1 MVQLFVP
8 SKKDYNLERI
18 KPLEEKLNYLKAKVV
33 EEEVQ
38 DESVSMFIYQLEK
51 ELEKAKIGDESALKR
66 ASLLADNI
74 EQRLPKK
81 EAVEPADTLE
91 ELRSKIKKPLVE
103 EPKSIQEGQLE
114 AHPPQKEPTVE
125 KTLFEEQ
132 ETLDSQE
139 IFPKEKVAAAFE
151 PIIEEK
157 PSQKLQVQKETP
169 YAATKSDVPSS
180 GGEILKEEGGI
191 FEEFASESEE
201 VTPLIQAEKEVP
213 TTEHSVEQEEPIVKP
228 TWQEK
233 KQKKEKKKASISI
246 VSFDKENAEAL
257 FKNSIELVTK
267 AQLENGGITSG
278 LNAVLNYI
286 YPRAHLLSTLGLV
299 YAGKFEEAKKALS
312 FAIKGQNRHTGALP
326 QRWDYHGNDASYRKV
341 EPDCTALFLYTFA
354 KYVSKSSDYE
364 FAEHNWERIEK
375 SVDFI
380 NSKIIPGK
388 NLVLTPSSI
397 HEYAP
402 MDYGYE
408 IWCNAVCCAALREL
422 SAIADRIRLQYPPL
436 DKQNLLRESIMSFMW
451 NSRLN
456 TFIKTIKVEDATSV
470 ITGPDASVLALS
482 FFNVFPSN
490 DDRLRS
496 TIEFTEKNLKYG
508 ALGGIMDYPPTYGQ
522 ESSGVGASTLF
533 TMLLADYHIS
543 QNNFDEARDY
553 MQWILSVSSDW
564 KLPKYVSTK
573 DDFEA
578 LVSDLNDAGLIDRE
592 TLMMIEGTRKHPDYA
607 NNIAHIV
614 EPYLPA
620 HGVFLVTWSHFKDKF
635 KDQL

>member
-8 SKKDYNLERI
+8 SKKDFNLDRV

-33 EEEVQ
+33 EEEIQ
-38 DESVSMFIYQLEK
+38 DDSISMFLYQFEK
-51 ELEKAKIGDESALKR
+51 ELEKAKSGDESALKR
-66 ASLLADNI
+66 ATLLADNI

-81 EAVEPADTLE
+81 EAVESADALE
-91 ELRSKIKKPLVE
+91 ELRSKIKKPLIE
-103 EPKSIQEGQLE
+103 DQKTIQESPLE
-114 AHPPQKEPTVE
+114 TDFPSQEIGAE
-125 KTLFEEQ
+125 KTLFEDQ
-132 ETLDSQE
+132 EKQE
-139 IFPKEKVAAAFE
+139 PKDVIPKEKISNAFE

-157 PSQKLQVQKETP
+157 PLQKQPLQKTISYSVPKSDNYYMSDKTQKEV
-169 YAATKSDVPSS
+169 KSV
-180 GGEILKEEGGI
+180 
-191 FEEFASESEE
+191 FEEFASESKDTQTLTEE
-201 VTPLIQAEKEVP
+201 EKEEMP
-213 TTEHSVEQEEPIVKP
+213 IEQQEVIARPIL
-228 TWQEK
+228 QEK

-257 FKNSIELVTK
+257 FKNSIELITK

-278 LNAVLNYI
+278 LSAMLNYI
-286 YPRAHLLSTLGLV
+286 YPRSHLLSTLGLV
-299 YAGKFEEAKKALS
+299 YAGKYEEAKKALS

-341 EPDCTALFLYTFA
+341 EPDCTALFLYAFA

-397 HEYAP
+397 HDYSP

-422 SAIADRIRLQYPPL
+422 SAVADRIRLQYPPL

-490 DDRLRS
+490 DERLKS
-496 TIEFTEKNLKYG
+496 TVDFTEKNLKYS

-522 ESSGVGASTLF
+522 ESSGVGASTFF
-533 TMLLADYHIS
+533 TMLLADYHTS
-543 QNNFDEARDY
+543 QNNFDEAKDY
-553 MQWILSVSSDW
+553 MQWILSVSADL
-564 KLPKYVSTK
+564 KLPKYISTK
-573 DDFEA
+573 EDFEA

-592 TLMMIEGTRKHPDYA
+592 TLLMIEGTRKHPDYT
-607 NNIAHIV
+607 NNIAHIL

-620 HGVFLVTWSHFKDKF
+620 HGVFLITWSHFREKF